1 MATVV
6 SPIMEGTQAT
16 YKLNK
21 PAPENQ
27 MDYKKAIG
35 INCLS
40 WFALN
45 RAGSWKSN
53 ASRFGCP
60 VNRTFERANPTLLK
74 KYLCGFSESEGLSND
89 QTTP

>member
-60 VNRTFERANPTLLK
+60 VNRTFERRNPEHMETGVGEL
-74 KYLCGFSESEGLSND
+74 FF
-89 QTTP
+89 